1 MKRWFVIGGI
11 VLVLGV
17 MGGAGYLGYLS
28 SNAHADNVVQA
39 PPTVAAS
46 TGDVVLSV
54 TAPGSAVNTHQAD
67 LSMGVSGQLGQVL
80 VHAGDAVKKGQV
92 LARMSSPETFQA
104 AVTSAELQVLQAQK
118 ALDDLVNAAP
128 QAAAQ
133 AQLALAQAQKAV
145 TDAQIARDL
154 LNYSRGQNGNADAAW
169 AEYYLAVDAY
179 NRALD
184 RFNNVANLS
193 ASDPAHASAQA
204 ALVAAQQYMQQKK
217 AVVDWYTSG
226 PSANDIAQAD
236 AALALANANL
246 AAAQA
251 NYDRLKNGPDP
262 QALKSAQYTLQDAQD
277 KLAQAQSD
285 LQKVELVAPFDGV
298 VTSVAATDGAMVSD
312 GATVLTLTDSKA
324 LEVDATIVEEDFPLV
339 SVGQKVTLYF
349 DALPE
354 ADVTGE
360 VSRIVPQRLSGA
372 QANYMIAIQLDSIPD
387 HLVDGMSV
395 DASIVIDQRQ
405 NVLRLPRSLVRARSD
420 GTAQVEVWNGQA
432 IEKRTVQVGLKGDSY
447 TEILSGLKEGDLVVA
462 Q

>member
-1 MKRWFVIGGI
+1 MKRWIISGGI
-11 VLVLGV
+11 ILALGLV
-17 MGGAGYLGYLS
+17 GGAGYLGYLS
-28 SNAHADNVVQA
+28 STAHVEDTIQA

-46 TGDVVLSV
+46 LGDVVLSV
-54 TAPGSAVNTHQAD
+54 TAPGSAVNTRQAD

-80 VHAGDAVKKGQV
+80 VHAGDVVKKGQV
-92 LARMSSPETFQA
+92 LAHMSNPEAFQA

-118 ALDDLVNAAP
+118 ALDDLVNSAP
-128 QAAAQ
+128 QSAAQ
-133 AQLALAQAQKAV
+133 AQLALAQAQKAA
-145 TDAQIARDL
+145 TDAQNARDL

-179 NRALD
+179 NKSLD
-184 RFNNVANLS
+184 RYNRVQNL
-193 ASDPAHASAQA
+193 AVDDPGRASAQA
-204 ALVAAQQYMQQKK
+204 ALVSAQQYMQQKK

-236 AALALANANL
+236 AALALAKANL

-251 NYDRLKNGPDP
+251 NFDRLKNGPDP
-262 QALKSAQYTLQDAQD
+262 QGLKSAQYTLQDAQAS
-277 KLAQAQSD
+277 LAEAQNS

-298 VTSVAATDGAMVSD
+298 VTSVAATDGQMVSD
-312 GATVLTLTDSKA
+312 GATVLTLTDLKA
-324 LEVDATIVEEDFPLV
+324 LEVDATVVEEDFPLV
-339 SVGQKVTLYF
+339 SVGQKVTLFF

-354 ADVTGE
+354 ANVTGV

-372 QANYMIAIQLDSIPD
+372 QANYLIAISLDNIPD
-387 HLVDGMSV
+387 HLVDGMSA

-420 GTAQVEVWNGQA
+420 GTATIDVWNGVA
-432 IEKRTVQVGLKGDSY
+432 VVKRQVSVGLKGDSF
-447 TEILSGLKEGDLVVA
+447 TEITGGLDKGELVVA

>member
-1 MKRWFVIGGI
+1 MKRWIIIGGV
-11 VLVLGV
+11 VLALGV
-17 MGGAGYLGYLS
+17 MAGAGYLGYLS
-28 SNAHADNVVQA
+28 SAAHAEDGVQA

-46 TGDVVLSV
+46 SGDVVLSV

-67 LSMGVSGQLGQVL
+67 LAMGVSGQLGQVL
-80 VHAGDAVKKGQV
+80 VHAGDVVKKGQV

-118 ALDDLVNAAP
+118 ALDDLVNSAP

-133 AQLALAQAQKAV
+133 AQVNLAQAQKAV
-145 TDAQIARDL
+145 TDAQNARAL

-169 AEYYLAVDAY
+169 AEYYLAVDTY
-179 NRALD
+179 NKALD
-184 RFNNVANLS
+184 RFNKVQNLS
-193 ASDPAHASAQA
+193 VDDPPRASAQA

-236 AALALANANL
+236 GALALAKANL
-246 AAAQA
+246 ATAQV
-251 NYDRLKNGPDP
+251 NYDRLANGPDP
-262 QALKSAQYTLQDAQD
+262 QALKSAQYTLQAAQD
-277 KLAQAQSD
+277 ALGQANSN

-298 VTSVAATDGAMVSD
+298 VTSVAATDGQMVSD
-312 GATVLTLTDSKA
+312 DAAILTLTDPRA
-324 LEVDATIVEEDFPLV
+324 LEVDATVVEEDFPLV
-339 SVGQKVTLYF
+339 AVGQKVTLYF

-354 ADVTGE
+354 ADVTGV

-372 QANYMIAIQLDSIPD
+372 QANYLIAISLDNVPD

-405 NVLRLPRSLVRARSD
+405 NVLRLPRSLVRARSE
-420 GTAQVEVWNGQA
+420 GTAVVEVWNGLA
-432 IEKRTVQVGLKGDSY
+432 IEKRTVEVGLKGDSY
-447 TEILSGLKEGDLVVA
+447 TEILSGLKAGDLVVA